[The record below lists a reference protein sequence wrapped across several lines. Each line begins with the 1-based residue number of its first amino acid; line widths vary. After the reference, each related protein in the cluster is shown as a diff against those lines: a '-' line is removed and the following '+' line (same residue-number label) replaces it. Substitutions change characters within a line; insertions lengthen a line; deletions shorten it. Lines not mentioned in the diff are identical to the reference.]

1 MLNINIVI
9 FILILIIL
17 TMVIITK
24 SNESKEYHFEKIKW
38 NEKLKD
44 LELNGQK
51 YPNNIKKRFFFQ
63 TSYCNSNLDLVYKEK
78 FIESDELE
86 KLQQDYSSFNE
97 YIKNADNKYVTSF
110 YNKSNDTLLIIPIP
124 DNGKNYTTMKDFIDN
139 ADNNK
144 QKIYF
149 KYVSNKI
156 KEFLQTNE
164 KVYVS
169 THGLNVPYF
178 HLRLCSYP
186 KYYIKIKINQQK
198 I

>member
-1 MLNINIVI
+1 MYI
-9 FILILIIL
+9 ILILIII
-17 TMVIITK
+17 VIIYFYIIHN
-24 SNESKEYHFEKIKW
+24 SDNSDKITW
-38 NEKLKD
+38 NDKLKD
-44 LELNGQK
+44 LETNGQK
-51 YPNNIKKRFFFQ
+51 YPSNIKKRFFFQ
-63 TSYCNSNLDLVYKEK
+63 TSYCNKKLDSPYKEE
-78 FIESDELE
+78 FIESNESDELE

-97 YIKNADNKYVTSF
+97 YIKNADNNYVTSF

-124 DNGKNYTTMKDFIDN
+124 DNKKDYTTIKDFIDN
-139 ADNNK
+139 ADSNK
-144 QKIYF
+144 QKIYW

-186 KYYIKIKINQQK
+186 KYYI
-198 I
+198 

>member
-1 MLNINIVI
+1 MYYNC
-9 FILILIIL
+9 ILIIIII
-17 TMVIITK
+17 VIIYFYIIRNYNN
-24 SNESKEYHFEKIKW
+24 SDKITW
-38 NEKLKD
+38 NNKLKD
-44 LELNGQK
+44 LETNGQK
-51 YPNNIKKRFFFQ
+51 YPSHIKKRFFFQ
-63 TSYCNSNLDLVYKEK
+63 TLYSNSNYKEE

-86 KLQQDYSSFNE
+86 KLQQDYSSFDE

-124 DNGKNYTTMKDFIDN
+124 DNKKDYTTIKDFIDN
-139 ADNNK
+139 ADSNK
-144 QKIYF
+144 QKIYW
-149 KYVSNKI
+149 KYVSKKI

-186 KYYIKIKINQQK
+186 KYYI
-198 I
+198 